1 MVGIHL
7 LWKSVQ
13 KRRCQDGNQKDIVT
27 GLRKRVV
34 HSTPNIQDSDWEYEP
49 LPAGLLCEAHE
60 LCGFSLQKK

>member
-13 KRRCQDGNQKDIVT
+13 KRCCQDDNQKDVVT

-34 HSTPNIQDSDWEYEP
+34 HSTPNIQDSA
-49 LPAGLLCEAHE
+49 LGA
-60 LCGFSLQKK
+60 